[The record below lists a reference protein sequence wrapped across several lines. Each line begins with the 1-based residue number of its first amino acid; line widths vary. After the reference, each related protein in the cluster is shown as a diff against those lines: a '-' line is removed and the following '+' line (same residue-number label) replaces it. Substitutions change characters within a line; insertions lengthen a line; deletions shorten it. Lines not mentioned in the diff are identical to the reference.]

1 MARQQ
6 VRCSKEIHNL
16 LIIKKKATGKSM
28 ADLVEF
34 AVMNMPYIPPKDI
47 K

>member
-6 VRCSKEIHNL
+6 IRCSRKIHNIL
-16 LIIKKKATGKSM
+16 LIKKKATGKSM

-34 AVMNMPYIPPKDI
+34 AVMNMPYIPPKEI